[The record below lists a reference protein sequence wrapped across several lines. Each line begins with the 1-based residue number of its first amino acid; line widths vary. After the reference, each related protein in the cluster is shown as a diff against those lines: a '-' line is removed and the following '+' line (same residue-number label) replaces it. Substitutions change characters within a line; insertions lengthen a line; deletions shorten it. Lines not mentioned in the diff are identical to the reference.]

1 LERTEAPGVRPIAS
15 LTNDRVK
22 RARSLRDKR
31 GRRREGLFLAEGWRI
46 LLEAR
51 DAGHNPL
58 ELWLSDPEPAQPLA
72 RALIAEVLA
81 GGAVYQASADVL
93 AKLSGKDNPQT
104 AVAVFAD
111 LPLDLPRL
119 DRSAAALWLVAE
131 QLRDPGNLGT
141 LMRTADATGAGGL
154 ILLDE
159 CADPFSVEAVRA
171 SMGAVFTVPL
181 ARAPSAEFL
190 AWLRGGAGQLVG
202 LSLTD
207 GAVPHTAARY
217 TAPTFLM
224 VGNEARGL
232 PHALEAA
239 CDTLVTLPMRG
250 RADSLNAAVA
260 GAVAAYEVLRQWEL
274 GKSSG
279 RESPDP
285 VSLGGAKHSR

>member
-1 LERTEAPGVRPIAS
+1 M
-15 LTNDRVK
+15 
-22 RARSLRDKR
+22 RDKR

-51 DAGHNPL
+51 DAGHQPI
-58 ELWLSDPEPAQPLA
+58 ELWLSDPQPAQPLA
-72 RALIAEVLA
+72 RGLIAEVLV

-119 DRSAAALWLVAE
+119 DRLAAPLWLVAE

-154 ILLDE
+154 ILLDDS
-159 CADPFSVEAVRA
+159 ADPFSVESVRA

-181 ARAPSAEFL
+181 ARALSVDFVT
-190 AWLRGGAGQLVG
+190 WLRAGAGQLVG
-202 LSLTD
+202 LSLAN
-207 GAVPHTAARY
+207 GAIPY
-217 TAPTFLM
+217 TVATYNAPTFLM

-232 PHALEAA
+232 PPTLEAA
-239 CDTLVTLPMRG
+239 CDTLVTLPMQG

-260 GAVAAYEVLRQWEL
+260 GAVTAYEVLRQW
-274 GKSSG
+274 S
-279 RESPDP
+279 
-285 VSLGGAKHSR
+285 

>member
-1 LERTEAPGVRPIAS
+1 MERSDAPAIRPIAS

-31 GRRREGLFLAEGWRI
+31 GRRREGVFLAEGWRI

-51 DAGHNPL
+51 DAGHRPL

-72 RALIAEVLA
+72 RALIADVLA
-81 GGAVYQASADVL
+81 AGAVYQASADVL

-104 AVAVFAD
+104 AAGVFAD

-119 DRSAAALWLVAE
+119 DRAAASLWLVAE

-181 ARAPSAEFL
+181 ARASGDDFVT
-190 AWLRGGAGQLVG
+190 WLRGGAGQLVG
-202 LSLTD
+202 LSLAA
-207 GAVPHTAARY
+207 GAVAHTAARY

-232 PHALEAA
+232 PAALEAA
-239 CDTLVTLPMRG
+239 CDTLVTLPMHG

-260 GAVAAYEVLRQWEL
+260 GAVAAYEVLRQW
-274 GKSSG
+274 
-279 RESPDP
+279 
-285 VSLGGAKHSR
+285 A